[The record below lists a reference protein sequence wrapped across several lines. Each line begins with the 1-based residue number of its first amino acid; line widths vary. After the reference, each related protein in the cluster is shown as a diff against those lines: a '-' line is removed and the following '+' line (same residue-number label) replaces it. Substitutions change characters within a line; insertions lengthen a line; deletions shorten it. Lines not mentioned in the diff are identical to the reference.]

1 MAAGNAGDG
10 EAVEVGVLDD
20 QVHARDRLAAF
31 FAGFSEFSGLAR
43 GVDTEDFCQGQ
54 HGGDDAEDAGRVA
67 DGVSKGGQG
76 LAVGNFGFG
85 VALGDDGDG
94 LLRRAEGGGVGGC
107 PGEKPHAAERVHSA
121 EGDQEDRGPCAQRH
135 HGGGERIEPGAVV
148 FQRGKKSGA
157 ELHSDRENEKH
168 EPEFAHELEDAGVDA
183 DAEMPGDDPR
193 EENGRD
199 AGADAADLQAGCG
212 QAGGANGGEHQHG
225 PGDRLGLFHFN
236 EPVRHGLAFHR
247 RTLVAS
253 SGNRPHAESGVEG
266 AGEFHFTGGHM
277 QPTLLIVDD
286 EKNTRD
292 GLRNALEGEFEVYVA
307 ADIDGAMAV
316 LESVTADVLLTDL
329 RLGGEDGMALIEKV
343 RKRPNPPICIMM
355 TAYGSVD
362 TAVEAMRHGAYDFV
376 TKPVNIDRLE
386 ILIKRAVRERETSR
400 ENRELR
406 SKVQSQSTLEGMI
419 GRSPAMVQVFET
431 IKQVAPSRATVLV
444 QGESGTGKELAAH
457 AIHHLSPR
465 AKGKFVAVHC
475 AALTPELLASE
486 LFGHEK
492 GAFTGAFERRI
503 GRFEQAKGGTL
514 FLDEIGEIDSA
525 TQVKILR
532 VLGERTFERVGGGET
547 LNADVRLIAATNKD
561 LSKLVAEG
569 KFRDDLFFRLHVVPL
584 TMPPLRD
591 RKVDIPLLVEAF
603 LKDAALENEKPRRDL
618 ASEAMQRVLE
628 YDWPGNVRE
637 LRTAIEHGVVMASG
651 PQIGLRDLPATLRAE
666 ASRNAPASTAAHAN
680 GLNLRDSETALI
692 LKSLEECRGNRS
704 AAAQK
709 LGISRRTL
717 HRRLQELNI
726 SKRQKRT

>member
-1 MAAGNAGDG
+1 
-10 EAVEVGVLDD
+10 
-20 QVHARDRLAAF
+20 
-31 FAGFSEFSGLAR
+31 
-43 GVDTEDFCQGQ
+43 
-54 HGGDDAEDAGRVA
+54 
-67 DGVSKGGQG
+67 
-76 LAVGNFGFG
+76 
-85 VALGDDGDG
+85 
-94 LLRRAEGGGVGGC
+94 
-107 PGEKPHAAERVHSA
+107 
-121 EGDQEDRGPCAQRH
+121 
-135 HGGGERIEPGAVV
+135 
-148 FQRGKKSGA
+148 
-157 ELHSDRENEKH
+157 
-168 EPEFAHELEDAGVDA
+168 
-183 DAEMPGDDPR
+183 
-193 EENGRD
+193 
-199 AGADAADLQAGCG
+199 
-212 QAGGANGGEHQHG
+212 
-225 PGDRLGLFHFN
+225 
-236 EPVRHGLAFHR
+236 
-247 RTLVAS
+247 
-253 SGNRPHAESGVEG
+253 
-266 AGEFHFTGGHM
+266 M

-316 LESVTADVLLTDL
+316 LESVSADVLLTDL

-406 SKVQSQSTLEGMI
+406 SKVQAQSTLEGMI

-666 ASRNAPASTAAHAN
+666 ASRSAPASTAAHAN